1 MTDQGSKYEP
11 LSEAEL
17 VFGDYGKLTLDA
29 NEASKLT
36 LAIEPADAFVIMG
49 AADTPLVTISFK
61 DGSLTYGEG
70 YTPDAAAKAFWEAM
84 GQYSPHEA
92 TIRDLQGQVKEARSI
107 AQTLV
112 NSEMI
117 DRYCKWCAHYEHEMQ
132 PGCNVLAAQRFLEAT
147 APDKEA

>member
-1 MTDQGSKYEP
+1 MKDSQRPTPLTIYEILAAQAEEARMTDQGSKYEP

-17 VFGDYGKLTLDA
+17 AVVEHSARDVLINTMD
-29 NEASKLT
+29 
-36 LAIEPADAFVIMG
+36 
-49 AADTPLVTISFK
+49 
-61 DGSLTYGEG
+61 
-70 YTPDAAAKAFWEAM
+70 PDLYNRAHAVVRLI
-84 GQYSPHEA
+84 A

-147 APDKEA
+147 APDKED